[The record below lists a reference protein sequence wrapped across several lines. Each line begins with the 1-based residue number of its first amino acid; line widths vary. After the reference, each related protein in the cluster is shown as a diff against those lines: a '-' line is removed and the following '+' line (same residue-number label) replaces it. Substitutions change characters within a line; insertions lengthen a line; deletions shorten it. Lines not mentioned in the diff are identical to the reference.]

1 MNVLVID
8 IGGTNIK
15 FLASGQSEAR
25 KIPSGPHLTPRRT
38 VAAVKKHTS
47 DWKYDVISIGFPG
60 PVLRGEIVTEP
71 FNLGKGWIGFNFRA
85 AFGRPVKLINDA
97 AMQAL
102 GSYKDGT
109 MLFLGFGTGLGSA
122 LVVSGNV
129 VPMELAHLPLG
140 SATYE
145 DYLGLRGLEA
155 YGKKKWRRFVDIA
168 VAQFK
173 AAFLLDE
180 IVIGGGNAKKLKVL
194 PDGCRAV
201 NNANAFAGG
210 FRLWEKPGYEH
221 RAPGAKDTARKRPE
235 APPRTAHPSVIN

>member
-15 FLASGQSEAR
+15 FLASGQSEGR
-25 KIPSGPHLTPRRT
+25 KMPSGPALTPRRM
-38 VAAVKKHTS
+38 VAAVKKHSS

-60 PVLRGEIVTEP
+60 PVMRGEIVTEP

-109 MLFLGFGTGLGSA
+109 MLFLGLGTGLGSA
-122 LVVSGNV
+122 LVVDGNV

-155 YGKKKWRRFVDIA
+155 YGKKKWRRFVDNA
-168 VAQFK
+168 GAQFK

-180 IVIGGGNAKKLKVL
+180 IVIGGGNAKKLRVL

-201 NNANAFAGG
+201 NNANAFTGG
-210 FRLWEKPGYEH
+210 FRLWEIPGYEH
-221 RAPGAKDTARKRPE
+221 RAPAARKLAAGTTKRHS
-235 APPRTAHPSVIN
+235 AL